1 MEADFE
7 GAVPHLFWAVE
18 LVPGK
23 EYTTTVP
30 ADLHIAQAV
39 LPATAKD
46 AGRSVVSIQF
56 SDEDEESETKEK
68 AIAIASLRLD
78 NQDSQALEVIVDE
91 GATITLTV
99 SGKNP
104 VHLSGY
110 YVPDE
115 NGDDEGLYDDEV
127 DSDEFG
133 SEEEGEEE
141 EESEDEEAVQQ
152 AIKSQLAAKRKQ
164 VAQNGGDAKKA
175 KVEAGAAPQQPKQP
189 QQQQKPKQ
197 QEQAKPKQAQQ
208 QKAQPKVFPN
218 GLQAITTQEGQ
229 GAEATKG
236 RKVSVKYVGK
246 LTKNGKVFD
255 KSSKPFTFTL
265 GAREVITGWDLGV
278 AGMKEELG
286 GISLPAPS
294 LP

>member
-1 MEADFE
+1 
-7 GAVPHLFWAVE
+7 
-18 LVPGK
+18 
-23 EYTTTVP
+23 
-30 ADLHIAQAV
+30 
-39 LPATAKD
+39 
-46 AGRSVVSIQF
+46 
-56 SDEDEESETKEK
+56 
-68 AIAIASLRLD
+68 LRLD

-91 GATITLTV
+91 GATIILTV

-115 NGDDEGLYDDEV
+115 SGDDEGLYDDDI

-133 SEEEGEEE
+133 SEEEGEGE
-141 EESEDEEAVQQ
+141 EESEDEEAVQA

-164 VAQNGGDAKKA
+164 VAQNGGEAKKA
-175 KVEAGAAPQQPKQP
+175 KVESGAAPQQPKQP

-197 QEQAKPKQAQQ
+197 QEAKPKQAQQ
-208 QKAQPKVFPN
+208 PKAQAKEFSN
-218 GLQAITTQEGQ
+218 GLKAITTQEGQ

-255 KSSKPFTFTL
+255 KSTKPFTFTL

-278 AGMKEELG
+278 AGMKVGEKRTLIIPSELG
-286 GISLPAPS
+286 YGKEGAGREIPPNSSLTFDVE
-294 LP
+294 LLNVK